1 MILRQIVKNNY
12 FEIVDI
18 FRETLLNS
26 QVRNSDIRIDVTSL
40 KAVVYFVRVKTTD
53 GKMQVKKFAKN

>member
-18 FRETLLNS
+18 FRETLLSS